1 MIHKLINRLNK
12 SFKCL
17 KGYKPLQIKIVNFC
31 YELTKSTKIKK
42 LSNKVIKQT
51 IYNSV
56 DKNYIISQ
64 AKEDWKEQKKDSEF
78 PKKIWTMW
86 WQGEEQAPDLV
97 KATLQSIKMFANQNS
112 CELIIL
118 DEHNIKDYLIIPE
131 GIITKMEDGKL
142 GIANFS
148 DLIRC
153 MLIDEYGGI
162 WLDSTIFITEKFPIS
177 ILEREFSSINHP
189 DNLTT
194 SLDNNITNK
203 RWVSFVLSGKK
214 GNIVT
219 KYLKYFML
227 HQIESTKELPDY
239 FMIDFGL
246 DYLYD
251 EFEEIKSII
260 DEIPRYSSQKDIFWL
275 SINKNQLFDNEKW
288 SNELE
293 KNQLFK
299 CSYKYDKLIEKS
311 YFDYLIKQKL

>member
-1 MIHKLINRLNK
+1 MIHKIKNRLHS
-12 SFKCL
+12 SFGAL

-86 WQGEEQAPDLV
+86 WQGEEQAPELV
-97 KATLQSIKMFANQNS
+97 KATLQSIKIFANQNN

-131 GIITKMEDGKL
+131 GIIKKIEDGKL

-162 WLDSTIFITEKFPIS
+162 WLDSTIFITEKFPLS

-189 DNLTT
+189 DNLLTI
-194 SLDNNITNK
+194 LQINAGCHLYL
-203 RWVSFVLSGKK
+203 VVKK
-214 GNIVT
+214 
-219 KYLKYFML
+219 
-227 HQIESTKELPDY
+227 
-239 FMIDFGL
+239 
-246 DYLYD
+246 
-251 EFEEIKSII
+251 EI
-260 DEIPRYSSQKDIFWL
+260 
-275 SINKNQLFDNEKW
+275 
-288 SNELE
+288 
-293 KNQLFK
+293 
-299 CSYKYDKLIEKS
+299 
-311 YFDYLIKQKL
+311 